1 MAHKKGSVQVSLIWD
16 NPPGQ
21 ETDLDL
27 YVTAPSGETLSYRN
41 RTSACGGFLDTD
53 AQHERNPVEN
63 ITWTSSAPSG
73 EYRVQVRNCN
83 GETKKQFKV
92 RIVQDGWQICAKVIR
107 SSAGYD
113 TVFVTSFR
121 R

>member
-16 NPPGQ
+16 NPPEQGA
-21 ETDLDL
+21 DLDL
-27 YVTAPSGETLSYRN
+27 YVTSPSGETLSYRN

-53 AQHERNPVEN
+53 AQYERNPVEN
-63 ITWTSSAPSG
+63 ITWTSNAPSG
-73 EYRVQVRNCN
+73 EYEVRVHNCN
-83 GETKKQFKV
+83 GGINKQFKV

-107 SSAGYD
+107 KSVGYD
-113 TVFVTSFR
+113 TVLVTTFR